1 MSTSPT
7 WPTFLTN
14 CALVHTLDSNPTEV
28 PIELNDPSLHALYM
42 AVEHNPLFPQ
52 LRSLRVMNNS
62 LQPFF
67 MSSSVKELV
76 WVMDEQDR
84 PSTVR
89 MRYRVD
95 HILEMMPGITHLSIV
110 ANCLRGQFDADLVR
124 LFSGLQHLQNLR
136 LTRHTLSPSL
146 FYALTTLR
154 DLSKIEIIDFD
165 DQTDPIDGDLL
176 ANPPDPSIAWKD
188 TTLTFERPSFQSLH
202 TLCIG
207 LPDLDLAR
215 TLFHEPYFAISQ
227 LYCLRI
233 FIAHPEQVRE
243 AHIRDFFV
251 ELVRVTPALQELG
264 LSMLFPLEEELDDH
278 IAQTIDNATYATLE
292 PLLCLKLVWFVF
304 EHTRVLDITDADVE
318 VMAQSWPTMRFLS
331 LNRHPVVLHPSQLT
345 VRSIASFARWCPCL
359 EFLGIY
365 INGERVQG
373 EVEDVRLGSMMKSLH
388 LGASSFPYKGS
399 AEAWMLM
406 AEQFSSLLSQ
416 DIDVLSAGS
425 NPVWD
430 MEIGVPLSSLQVGI
444 LQPAILKQYD
454 HSWQVVKEM
463 ADTFRWWDSIS
474 LR

>member
-1 MSTSPT
+1 M
-7 WPTFLTN
+7 
-14 CALVHTLDSNPTEV
+14 EV
-28 PIELNDPSLHALYM
+28 PIELNDSSLHALYM
-42 AVEHNPLFPQ
+42 AFEHNSLFPR

-67 MSSSVKELV
+67 MSSSVTELV

-84 PSTVR
+84 PSPVR

-95 HILEMMPGITHLSIV
+95 HILEIMPGITHLSIV
-110 ANCLRGQFDADLVR
+110 ANCLRGEFDEDLAR
-124 LFSGLQHLQNLR
+124 LFSGLRNLQNLR
-136 LTRHTLSPSL
+136 LTRHMLSPSL
-146 FYALTTLR
+146 FQALMSLR
-154 DLSKIEIIDFD
+154 DLSKIEIVYFD
-165 DQTDPIDGDLL
+165 DQTDPMDDDIL
-176 ANPPDPSIAWKD
+176 AHPPDPSISWKV
-188 TTLTFERPSFQSLH
+188 TAPIFEQPAFHSLH

-215 TLFHEPYFAISQ
+215 TLFHEPYLALSQ
-227 LYCLRI
+227 LHSLRI
-233 FIAHPEQVRE
+233 FIAHPEQVR
-243 AHIRDFFV
+243 ATHIHDFFV
-251 ELVRVTPALQELG
+251 ELVRATPALQELG
-264 LSMLFPLEEELDDH
+264 LSMIFPLEEELDVN
-278 IAQTIDNATYATLE
+278 IAQTIDSATYATLQ

-304 EHTRVLDITDADVE
+304 EHTRVLDITDADVK
-318 VMAQSWPTMRFLS
+318 VMAQSWPTMRFIS

-373 EVEDVRLGSMMKSLH
+373 EVEGVRVGSTMKSLH

-399 AEAWMLM
+399 NEAWMLM
-406 AEQFSSLLSQ
+406 AEQFSSLLRQ

-430 MEIGVPLSSLQVGI
+430 MEIGIPLSRLQVGI
-444 LQPAILKQYD
+444 LQPAILNQYN

-463 ADTFRWWDSIS
+463 ADTFRWWDSIR